1 MELSGIF
8 DNTPGG
14 ARLLYCTGTWS
25 RPGAKSPCG
34 FSVYVE
40 AAGFVIA
47 LTVRL
52 PASVH
57 YCILFK
63 R

>member
-1 MELSGIF
+1 MELSGIL

-14 ARLLYCTGTWS
+14 AGLLYCTGTWTRS
-25 RPGAKSPCG
+25 DAKSPCR
-34 FSVYVE
+34 FSVYEE
-40 AAGFVIA
+40 AAGFVIV

-57 YCILFK
+57 Y
-63 R
+63 

>member
-1 MELSGIF
+1 MQLSGNF

-14 ARLLYCTGTWS
+14 ARLLYCTGTS
-25 RPGAKSPCG
+25 TRSGAKSPCR
-34 FSVYVE
+34 FSVYEE
-40 AAGFVIA
+40 AAGFVIV

-57 YCILFK
+57 Y
-63 R
+63 